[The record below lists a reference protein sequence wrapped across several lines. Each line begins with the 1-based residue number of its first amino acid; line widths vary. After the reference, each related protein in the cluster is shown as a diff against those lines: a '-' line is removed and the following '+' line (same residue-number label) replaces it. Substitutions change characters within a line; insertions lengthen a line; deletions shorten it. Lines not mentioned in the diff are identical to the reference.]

1 MRIILTNEERDEIAA
16 ALALSENTNA
26 SPDMRERGA
35 IACWRLATALF
46 GHDLVVSEAPA
57 DEDKLSAPTALRWI
71 LAHAETEAD
80 EPLTAEG
87 ELSNNLAEIRGA
99 SGTP

>member
-1 MRIILTNEERDEIAA
+1 MRIILTADERAEIETAV
-16 ALALSENTNA
+16 ALSENATA

-35 IACWRLATALF
+35 IACRQLATALF
-46 GHDLVVSEAPA
+46 GHDLIVSEAPA
-57 DEDKLSAPTALRWI
+57 DEDKLNAPTSLRWM

-87 ELSNNLAEIRGA
+87 ELSNNLAEIRKEFGA
-99 SGTP
+99 